1 MTRVQVVSTNTEESE
16 SAKEIDAVSTKEGE
30 APTTNLLPP
39 EGWEGDT
46 VTTESG
52 NSENFTEDS
61 YAVIENESYPNLG
74 QPQVLFWMEQPWFW
88 PVVAALVVW
97 SVLWKGFALW
107 HAARNGQRNWFIA
120 LLVVNTIGILE
131 MVYLK
136 WGQRK
141 AK

>member
-1 MTRVQVVSTNTEESE
+1 MTRVQAAAANTEESE

-39 EGWEGDT
+39 EGWEEDALSIDAGY
-46 VTTESG
+46 
-52 NSENFTEDS
+52 SENSTGDP
-61 YAVIENESYPNLG
+61 YPVVESEPSQNFWQTQAL
-74 QPQVLFWMEQPWFW
+74 WMEQPWFW

-120 LLVVNTIGILE
+120 LLVVNTVGILE